1 MTTETAD
8 QAPTQ
13 KDPLRFHRAH
23 QTEGVFGDSF
33 MERMSE
39 KVANGMGTVQFIVI
53 STVIIL
59 AWVFINHAV
68 AFFEHAWKGLLN
80 GSGFDPEP
88 WILLNLIF
96 SAVAF
101 YTGALVII
109 AQKSQSKKDAA
120 KEVADAKH
128 REELATVHSQ
138 MLQENTDL
146 TKKVVDLTDQVERFA
161 KEIHSAVCI
170 APGSGVPG
178 LPEPDRA

>member
-8 QAPTQ
+8 EKPTHQ
-13 KDPLRFHRAH
+13 DPLRFHRAH
-23 QTEGVFGDSF
+23 QTDGLFGDSF

-68 AFFEHAWKGLLN
+68 TFFQDAWKGLLD
-80 GSGFDPEP
+80 GKGFDPEP

-120 KEVADAKH
+120 KELADAKH

-170 APGSGVPG
+170 VPQ
-178 LPEPDRA
+178 PDAL